1 METRTVVIV
10 DTQVAD
16 YLSLLTG
23 VSPNAEVILL
33 NPHQDGIT
41 QITQALGRDRNI
53 QSLHIL
59 SHGNSGCL
67 VLGNTQ
73 LTLDKIESYGSQFR
87 QWRTA
92 LAPEADILLY
102 GCQVA
107 TGDGGVAFIQ
117 KFAQLTGAN
126 IAASRTLTG
135 NAALG
140 GNWNLEYTTA
150 EIKPDLAFQPEVLQ
164 AYPAVLVLLVDES
177 FASGTLS
184 PQPFTDELKWIFG
197 TDDSVNELS
206 DPENPFLTARSFRDP
221 EAGGIPGV
229 PEGVTPD
236 ADQQGSLRL
245 TANDNDQAG
254 FIIYDF
260 PVRSDAGLQLKF
272 DYFSFDGSGADGI
285 SFFLIDGEAS
295 PQRSGGFGGSLGYA
309 PRTDQDIPG
318 IAGGYIGI
326 GIDEFGNFATNSPAE
341 GREGGNTPR
350 IPDVIAVRG
359 READNYQFL
368 TATDNLQETRNL
380 SIDAPEASS
389 REDARRTVQILLTQ
403 DGILSVA
410 LDVNQDDIIDP
421 DEILISDLDVREAN
435 GGEFPATFKFGF
447 AASTGRQTNI
457 HEIQNVEIRTLEEPP
472 VLDLDGTTEN
482 VVNFE
487 TTFTI
492 GQGPV
497 EITGETLITDE
508 DDENMAQARIV
519 LTNPLDG
526 ISESLSLNNT
536 ALALVEQLGL
546 EVAGEGTSEIL
557 IIGAASTLN
566 YAAIFDGIVYNNTL
580 ENPNLT
586 PRQVTAIV
594 RDRPLNDGFESNLA
608 TTTINLVSDTA
619 NNPPAIDLDTT
630 TIGNN
635 YIARFS
641 VGEDP
646 VAIGNI
652 GNVEI
657 NDLDNTEIVSATI
670 TLRQPTLDETLIVN
684 GILPN
689 GISASNYNPTTGVL
703 TLTGVATLAEYETA
717 IGQILYNNTDSN
729 AETVSRSLEVVVN
742 DGGDQSNTAVATIV
756 VNPFEPNQLP
766 VAEDIN
772 NPAIPNNG
780 IQIPLDPVRGTDPDG
795 EIDSFRITSLPT
807 EGGTLFIGENPITQ
821 PTETIP
827 ISQAGDLRFTPDQ
840 NFSGAVTFRYTVID
854 NQQAEDPTPATFTLP
869 ILRTNQLPVTDEQQS
884 STIPNDSIQAN
895 VPQLSGTDAD
905 GEVVGFRITQLPTVE
920 MGTLVFNGNEI
931 TRLDQ
936 LPAQLTPTQANSLT
950 FNPNSE
956 FIGNAIFQYV
966 AIDNEGAEDPT
977 PATITLLVTAPE
989 NEVPEARTITNPNV
1003 TENSTQ
1009 VTLQPLAGID
1019 SDGQVV
1025 SFRIT
1030 QLPTEGQLFLGTE
1043 PITNITQ
1050 TIPIEQAE
1058 NLRFTP
1064 NIDFVGTVLF
1074 RYTAIDNAGAEDPS
1088 PADFIIPVIGISN
1101 QPPVAENQTN
1111 PSIQSNS
1118 IQVNLLPLSATDND
1132 GEVVN
1137 FRLTELPSEG
1147 QIFLNGEP
1155 LNNTTQ
1161 LIPIE
1166 QAGGL
1171 TFTPNPDFVGTTS
1184 FSYTAIDNDGEEDLT
1199 PASFIIP
1206 VAAIPNQPPVA
1217 ENQTNPSIT
1226 ANSIQVNLLPLSATD
1241 NDGEVVNFR
1250 LTELPSEGQIFL
1262 NGEPLN
1268 NTTQLIS
1275 IEQAGGLTF
1284 TPNPDFVGTTSF
1296 SYTAIDNDGEEDLS
1310 PATFN
1315 IPVIP
1320 IPNQPPVTTEITN
1333 PEIENNSTRVAL
1345 ESLAGTDPD
1354 GTIVSF
1360 RITQIPSNGKLFL
1373 GTQAITEITQEIPI
1387 EQAENLTFTPEEN
1400 LSGTVI
1406 FSYTAI
1412 DNNGEEDPTP
1422 ATFNIPV
1429 IIPNIL
1435 PETTDILA
1443 DVIEND
1449 ATQIPLPALSGTD
1462 SDGDVIG
1469 FLITELPTGG
1479 ELFLNEVLV
1488 ELNQQV
1494 PVEQVTQLRFTP
1506 NSDFVGEAKFEYA
1519 AVDNQNESD
1528 LTPATVTIP
1537 VIQANLVPIAED
1549 QTTPEIK
1556 NIQTQVALPQLQGTD
1571 QDGTIEAYTITAL
1584 PTGGELF
1591 FNNVSVELNQSIS
1604 EADVGQ
1610 FSFTPNPDFVGQT
1623 TFSFTVTDNEGAVSE
1638 PGIVTIPVVV
1648 NQRPI
1653 AENIDVPPLVNTDV
1667 QISIPTL
1674 RGSDPDG
1681 SVERFSIANLP
1692 SLEQGTLFLNQVP
1705 VTTLNQVQDLTT
1717 EQVTNL
1723 SFTPNLN
1730 FRGELLLG
1738 YLAIDDEDL
1747 TSNPA
1752 TIRFLVSEQQIPFNP
1767 NLPPLA
1773 ENFTVSDIPNDGT
1786 LITVPPLS
1794 ATDQDGIIV
1803 QFSITSLPNTGQLF
1817 LNGTAITDVNQVQQL
1832 TPEQAGQFTFI
1843 ANESLADSVSFTFQA
1858 TDNDG
1863 AISNPAIVTLAVE
1876 DTSIPRDDGEDG
1888 DNFDDVCD
1896 CCSSISLSF
1905 EGIPLPEIP
1914 NFELAE
1920 INPLIATVEAT
1931 NNNDQLQGSDQNDA
1945 ISGIGGD
1952 DVLFGWFGN
1961 DTLEGESGND
1971 TIFGGTNDLS
1981 NPDFGGQDWLIAD
1994 AGDDFIGGNENNDIL
2009 SGGEGDDTAYGGKDD
2024 DQVHG
2029 DGGRDTLF
2037 GNLGNDTVI
2046 GDPGNEDSVD
2056 GDVESDFVLGNQG
2069 NDVLHGGPSDD
2080 IVHMGKDNDF
2090 GYGGKNND
2098 EMRGELG
2105 EDTLF
2110 GDLGDDS
2117 LFGDTN
2123 DPNQTQ
2129 PEGRDF
2135 LWGGLGEDFLQG
2147 NRNNDTLSGGEGDD
2161 QIRGGKDDDLLLG
2174 DEGNDTLFGDLGNDT
2189 LCGHEGNDTLFGDL
2203 GNDQP
2208 VGNSNSQDQL
2218 CGGDGNDFLSGNEG
2232 QDKLC
2237 GEAGNDT
2244 LYGGKDDDTLVGGE
2258 GDDLLFGDQGQDTLV
2273 GGEGR
2278 DQFVLNLDSE
2288 EDVILDFTPGQDFLQ
2303 LSADLTVSDL
2313 SIESQEGTTIIRFGN
2328 QILATLDNVEA
2339 SLITAEDFAT
2349 IG

>member
-1 METRTVVIV
+1 METRNVVIV
-10 DTQVAD
+10 DTQVTD

-73 LTLDKIESYGSQFR
+73 LTLDKIESYGSQL
-87 QWRTA
+87 QKWKTA

-107 TGDGGVAFIQ
+107 TGDRGVAFIQ
-117 KFAQLTGAN
+117 KLAQLTGAN

-197 TDDSVNELS
+197 TDDSVNDLS

-236 ADQQGSLRL
+236 ADQQGALRL
-245 TANDNDQAG
+245 TANNNDQAG

-260 PVRSDAGLQLKF
+260 PVRSDAGLELKF

-309 PRTDQDIPG
+309 PRTDQEIPG

-326 GIDEFGNFATNSPAE
+326 GIDEFGNFATNSSAE
-341 GREGGNTPR
+341 GREGGNTRR

-389 REDARRTVQILLTQ
+389 RDDARRTVQILLTQ

-410 LDVNQDDIIDP
+410 FDLNQDDIIDP
-421 DEILISDLDVREAN
+421 NEILISDLDVREEN
-435 GGEFPATFKFGF
+435 GGEFPSTFKFGF

-472 VLDLDGTTEN
+472 VLDLDSTTEN
-482 VVNFE
+482 IVDFE
-487 TTFTI
+487 TTFRS

-526 ISESLSLNNT
+526 ISESLSFNDT
-536 ALALVEQLGL
+536 ALTLVEQLGL

-557 IIGAASTLN
+557 ITGAASTLD
-566 YAAIFDGIVYNNTL
+566 YAAIFDGIFYNNTL
-580 ENPNLT
+580 ENPDLT
-586 PRQVTAIV
+586 PRKVTAIV
-594 RDRPLNDGFESNLA
+594 RDRPLDDGFESNLA
-608 TTTINLVSDTA
+608 TTTINLISETA

-635 YIARFS
+635 YIGRFS
-641 VGEDP
+641 VGEEP

-652 GNVEI
+652 GNIEI
-657 NDLDNTEIVSATI
+657 NDLDHTEIVSATI
-670 TLRQPTLDETLIVN
+670 ILRQPTLDETLIVN

-717 IGQILYNNTDSN
+717 IGQILYNNTESN
-729 AETVSRSLEVVVN
+729 AETASRSLEVVVN
-742 DGGDQSNTAVATIV
+742 DGSDESNTAVATIV

-766 VAEDIN
+766 IAEDIN
-772 NPAIPNNG
+772 NPAVVNNN

-795 EIDSFRITSLPT
+795 EIDSFRITSVPT
-807 EGGTLFIGENPITQ
+807 EGGTLFIGENQITQ

-827 ISQAGDLRFTPDQ
+827 ISQAEDLRFTPSQ
-840 NFSGAVTFRYTVID
+840 NFAGEVTFRYTVID

-884 STIPNDSIQAN
+884 SAILNDSIQADI
-895 VPQLSGTDAD
+895 PQLSGTDAD
-905 GEVVGFRITQLPTVE
+905 GEVVGFKITQLPTTE

-936 LPAQLTPTQANSLT
+936 LPVQLTPTQANSLT

-956 FIGNAIFQYV
+956 FVGKAIFQYV

-989 NEVPEARTITNPNV
+989 NEAPQTRTITNPNI

-1009 VTLQPLAGID
+1009 VELQPLAGID

-1050 TIPIEQAE
+1050 TIP
-1058 NLRFTP
+1058 T
-1064 NIDFVGTVLF
+1064 
-1074 RYTAIDNAGAEDPS
+1074 
-1088 PADFIIPVIGISN
+1088 
-1101 QPPVAENQTN
+1101 
-1111 PSIQSNS
+1111 
-1118 IQVNLLPLSATDND
+1118 
-1132 GEVVN
+1132 
-1137 FRLTELPSEG
+1137 
-1147 QIFLNGEP
+1147 
-1155 LNNTTQ
+1155 
-1161 LIPIE
+1161 E
-1166 QAGGL
+1166 QAGDL
-1171 TFTPNPDFVGTTS
+1171 RFTPNPDFIGTTS
-1184 FSYTAIDNDGEEDLT
+1184 FSYTAIDNQGEEDLT
-1199 PASFIIP
+1199 PASFTISVIP
-1206 VAAIPNQPPVA
+1206 IPNQPPVA
-1217 ENQTNPSIT
+1217 ENQTNSSIF
-1226 ANSIQVNLLPLSATD
+1226 ANSSQETLLPLSGTD

-1250 LTELPSEGQIFL
+1250 LIELPTEGEIFL
-1262 NGEPLN
+1262 NEDPI
-1268 NTTQLIS
+1268 NTTNKLIS
-1275 IEQAGGLTF
+1275 IEQAGDLTF
-1284 TPNPDFVGTTSF
+1284 TPNPDFIGTISF

-1310 PATFN
+1310 PATFI

-1333 PEIENNSTRVAL
+1333 PEIENNLTRVAL
-1345 ESLAGTDPD
+1345 EPLQGTDPD

-1360 RITQIPSNGKLFL
+1360 RITQIPSNSKLFL
-1373 GTQAITEITQEIPI
+1373 GTQPITDIAQEIPI
-1387 EQAENLTFTPEEN
+1387 EQAGDLSFLPDENF
-1400 LSGTVI
+1400 SGTVS

-1412 DNNGEEDPTP
+1412 DDNGEEDSTP

-1429 IIPNIL
+1429 IFPNSP
-1435 PETTDILA
+1435 PETAEIYA

-1462 SDGDVIG
+1462 SDGDLIS

-1479 ELFLNEVLV
+1479 ELFFNEILV
-1488 ELNQQV
+1488 ELNQQIQI
-1494 PVEQVTQLRFTP
+1494 EQATQLRFTP
-1506 NSDFVGEAKFEYA
+1506 NRDFVGEAIFEYA

-1528 LTPATVTIP
+1528 PTPATVTIP

-1549 QTTPEIK
+1549 KTTPEIK
-1556 NIQTQVALPQLQGTD
+1556 NTLTQVALPELQGID
-1571 QDGTIEAYTITAL
+1571 QDGAIEAYTITAL

-1591 FNNVSVELNQSIS
+1591 LNNVYVELNQSIS
-1604 EADVGQ
+1604 QVDLGQ
-1610 FSFTPNPDFVGQT
+1610 FTFTPNPDFVGQT

-1648 NQRPI
+1648 NQPPI
-1653 AENIDVPPLVNTDV
+1653 AEDIDVPPLVNTDAL
-1667 QISIPTL
+1667 ISIPTL
-1674 RGSDPDG
+1674 NGTDPDG
-1681 SVERFSIANLP
+1681 SIEQFSIANLP
-1692 SLEQGTLFLNQVP
+1692 SLEQGTLFLNQVS
-1705 VTTLNQVQDLTT
+1705 VTILDQVQDLTT

-1738 YLAIDDEDL
+1738 YFAIDDEGL

-1767 NLPPLA
+1767 NLPPRA

-1786 LITVPPLS
+1786 VTTVPPLT

-1803 QFSITSLPNTGQLF
+1803 QFSITSLPDSGQIF
-1817 LNGTAITDVNQVQQL
+1817 LNRTAITDVNQVQEL
-1832 TPEQAGQFTFI
+1832 TPEEAEQLTFI
-1843 ANESLADSVSFTFQA
+1843 ADESLTDSVSFTFQA

-1876 DTSIPRDDGEDG
+1876 DTSIPRDNEEEGEDG
-1888 DNFDDVCD
+1888 DNFDDLCD
-1896 CCSSISLSF
+1896 CCSSIDISF

-1920 INPLIATVEAT
+1920 INPLIPTLNATD
-1931 NNNDQLQGSDQNDA
+1931 NNDQLQGSDQNDV
-1945 ISGIGGD
+1945 ISSQDGD
-1952 DVLFGWFGN
+1952 DILFGWFGD

-2009 SGGEGDDTAYGGKDD
+2009 SGGDGDDTVYGGKDD

-2029 DGGRDTLF
+2029 DAGRDILF

-2056 GDVESDFVLGNQG
+2056 GDIESDFVLGNQG
-2069 NDVLHGGPSDD
+2069 NDLLQGGPGDD

-2090 GYGGKNND
+2090 AYGGKNND

-2161 QIRGGKDDDLLLG
+2161 KIRGGKDDDLVLG
-2174 DEGNDTLFGDLGNDT
+2174 DEGNDELFGDLGNDT

-2208 VGNSNSQDQL
+2208 VGNSNAQDQL

-2278 DQFVLNLDSE
+2278 DQFVLNFESG
-2288 EDVILDFTPGQDFLQ
+2288 EDVILDFTPGQDLLQ
-2303 LSADLTVSDL
+2303 LSPDLTVSDL
-2313 SIESQEGTTIIRFGN
+2313 IIESEEGTTIIRFAN
-2328 QILATLDNVEA
+2328 QLRVTLEGVEA
-2339 SLITAEDFAT
+2339 SLISTENFVVL
-2349 IG
+2349 G